1 MIGESF
7 HDRLARLQ
15 PRIHGLAIGA
25 TLAVGGSLFGQGCP
39 LSGGCVACGG
49 ACLPVRLP
57 LLALPLVADA
67 AVMLT
72 GRVAARLADSKPER

>member
-1 MIGESF
+1 MSRESI
-7 HDRLARLQ
+7 HEKITRLQ

-25 TLAVGGSLFGQGCP
+25 TLAVGGSFFNQGCIG
-39 LSGGCVACGG
+39 GGCAACGG

-72 GRVAARLADSKPER
+72 GRLAGRVAETRPER